1 MEVEFI
7 CFFSYGKKLLTL
19 QLTVMLFL
27 SCKSFDSV
35 KSFMKKIKNN
45 FKELKTNLKMSWYFV
60 REEKLYFIILVIL
73 SLMLAGLS
81 FIIPML
87 SAQLLLKLTDG
98 LLKDLMLVAII
109 IFFIEILR
117 NVILYFFRKIFELY
131 SIKATTNAQIKMFE
145 ETLKIKT
152 AVIEDNT
159 TGMFIDR
166 INNDT
171 EDIINT
177 FSNLCSVFINM
188 ISNAGVFL
196 AVFVINKYMFIYFV
210 LSFIVIAVIE
220 NKRNNIYYE
229 RTKKL
234 RLIDEKKTGL
244 ISEIVRG
251 LQDIKLLNAQSGI
264 LKRTRRQLKDIN
276 DERIGIVKVTSNFQF
291 ISGSVSDL
299 FDVIFYALGC
309 LLVYLNSLTIA
320 NFVIIYTYKS
330 RIENLLSFYNSFS
343 MHVRNF
349 NLSATRVFEV
359 IGNTFDKESDKGKNI
374 NRINGKI
381 EFKNVS
387 FAYSK
392 DNVLNNISFTINK
405 GERIGFV
412 GSSGSGKS
420 TIFKLLTKLYS
431 LNEGKILI
439 DGEDINNI
447 SNKTLRKNISLISQ
461 NPYIFNFSILDN
473 LKIGN
478 LDASND
484 EVIESCKKADIYDV
498 IMNLDDKFNSFVG
511 EGGIT
516 LSGGEK
522 QRLAIART
530 LLTRSNIILFDEATS
545 ALDNVT
551 QDKVQKA
558 IYGLDKDKTIL
569 IIAHRLST
577 INKCDRIVV
586 VDDGNIVDIGTHKEL
601 YKRCSKYREL
611 YDCEAV

>member
-1 MEVEFI
+1 
-7 CFFSYGKKLLTL
+7 
-19 QLTVMLFL
+19 
-27 SCKSFDSV
+27 
-35 KSFMKKIKNN
+35 MKKIKNN

-392 DNVLNNISFTINK
+392 DNVLNNINFIINP

-431 LNEGKILI
+431 LEEGHILI

-447 SNKTLRKNISLISQ
+447 SNKALRKNISLISQ
-461 NPYIFNFSILDN
+461 NPYIFNFSVLDN

-484 EVIESCKKADIYDV
+484 EVKEACKKTDIYNV
-498 IMNLDDKFNSFVG
+498 IMNLDDKFNTFVG
-511 EGGIT
+511 EGGVM

-530 LLTRSNIILFDEATS
+530 LLTKSNIILFDEATS

-577 INKCDRIVV
+577 VNKCDKIIV

-611 YDCEAV
+611 YNCEIA

>member
-1 MEVEFI
+1 
-7 CFFSYGKKLLTL
+7 
-19 QLTVMLFL
+19 
-27 SCKSFDSV
+27 
-35 KSFMKKIKNN
+35 MKKIKKD

-276 DERIGIVKVTSNFQF
+276 DERIGIVKITSNFQF

-359 IGNTFDKESDKGKNI
+359 IGNTFDKESDKCKNI

-392 DNVLNNISFTINK
+392 DNVLNNINFIINP

-439 DGEDINNI
+439 DEEDINNI
-447 SNKTLRKNISLISQ
+447 SNKSLRKNISLISQ
-461 NPYIFNFSILDN
+461 NPYIFNFSVLDN

-484 EVIESCKKADIYDV
+484 EVKEACKKADIYDV
-498 IMNLDDKFNSFVG
+498 IMDLDDKFNTFVG
-511 EGGIT
+511 EGGVM

-530 LLTRSNIILFDEATS
+530 LLKKSNIILFDEATS

-577 INKCDRIVV
+577 VNKCDRIVV

-611 YDCEAV
+611 YDCEIV

>member
-1 MEVEFI
+1 MFFVHFRQL
-7 CFFSYGKKLLTL
+7 CFRRDCWTNIKLIIKSRNTSY
-19 QLTVMLFL
+19 F
-27 SCKSFDSV
+27 
-35 KSFMKKIKNN
+35 
-45 FKELKTNLKMSWYFV
+45 
-60 REEKLYFIILVIL
+60 
-73 SLMLAGLS
+73 
-81 FIIPML
+81 
-87 SAQLLLKLTDG
+87 LLL
-98 LLKDLMLVAII
+98 V
-109 IFFIEILR
+109 
-117 NVILYFFRKIFELY
+117 NP
-131 SIKATTNAQIKMFE
+131 Q
-145 ETLKIKT
+145 
-152 AVIEDNT
+152 
-159 TGMFIDR
+159 
-166 INNDT
+166 
-171 EDIINT
+171 T
-177 FSNLCSVFINM
+177 F
-188 ISNAGVFL
+188 G
-196 AVFVINKYMFIYFV
+196 
-210 LSFIVIAVIE
+210 
-220 NKRNNIYYE
+220 
-229 RTKKL
+229 RT
-234 RLIDEKKTGL
+234 
-244 ISEIVRG
+244 
-251 LQDIKLLNAQSGI
+251 
-264 LKRTRRQLKDIN
+264 
-276 DERIGIVKVTSNFQF
+276 
-291 ISGSVSDL
+291 
-299 FDVIFYALGC
+299 
-309 LLVYLNSLTIA
+309 
-320 NFVIIYTYKS
+320 
-330 RIENLLSFYNSFS
+330 
-343 MHVRNF
+343 
-349 NLSATRVFEV
+349 
-359 IGNTFDKESDKGKNI
+359 
-374 NRINGKI
+374 
-381 EFKNVS
+381 EFKDVS

-498 IMNLDDKFNSFVG
+498 IMDLDDKFNSFVG

-530 LLTRSNIILFDEATS
+530 LLTKSNIIIFDEATS

-577 INKCDRIVV
+577 VNKCDRIVV

>member
-1 MEVEFI
+1 
-7 CFFSYGKKLLTL
+7 
-19 QLTVMLFL
+19 
-27 SCKSFDSV
+27 
-35 KSFMKKIKNN
+35 MKKIKKNWG
-45 FKELKTNLKMSWYFV
+45 ELKTNLKMSWYFV
-60 REEKLYFIILVIL
+60 REEKLYFVLIVFLSIL
-73 SLMLAGLS
+73 LAGIG
-81 FIIPML
+81 FIIPLL

-98 LLKDLMLVAII
+98 LLKDLMIVAII
-109 IFFIEILR
+109 MFFVEMLR
-117 NVILYFFRKIFELY
+117 NVVTYFLRKYFELY

-152 AVIEDNT
+152 AEIEDNT

-171 EDIINT
+171 EDIVTT
-177 FSNLCSVFINM
+177 FSHLCTVIINI
-188 ISNAGVFL
+188 ISNLGVFL
-196 AVFVINKYMFIYFV
+196 AVFVINRYMFLYFV
-210 LSFIVIAVIE
+210 ISFIIIVIIE
-220 NKRNNIYYE
+220 NKRTNIYYE

-251 LQDIKLLNAQSGI
+251 LQDIKLLNAQVGI
-264 LKRTRRQLKDIN
+264 LKKTKKQLQDIN
-276 DERIGIVKVTSNFQF
+276 DERKGIIKVTSNFQF

-299 FDVIFYALGC
+299 FNVIFFALGS
-309 LLVYLNSLTIA
+309 LLVYLNSLSIA
-320 NFVIIYTYKS
+320 SFVVLYTYKS
-330 RIENLLSFYNSFS
+330 RIDNLLNFYNSFV
-343 MHVRNF
+343 MYVKNF

-359 IGNTFDKESDKGKNI
+359 IGDTFDKESDKGKDI
-374 NRINGKI
+374 NKLNGKI
-381 EFKNVS
+381 EFKDVS
-387 FAYSK
+387 FAYDK
-392 DNVLNNISFTINK
+392 DNVLNKINFTINK

-431 LNEGKILI
+431 LEEGHILI

-447 SNKTLRKNISLISQ
+447 SNKALRKNISLITQ
-461 NPYIFNFSILDN
+461 NPYIFNFSVLDN

-478 LDASND
+478 LDASCD
-484 EVIESCKKADIYDV
+484 EVIDACKKADIYDV
-498 IMNLDDKFNSFVG
+498 IMNLDDKFNTFVG
-511 EGGIT
+511 EGGVM

-530 LLTRSNIILFDEATS
+530 LLTKSSIILFDEATS

-577 INKCDRIVV
+577 VNKCDRIVV

-611 YDCEAV
+611 YDCEIV

>member
-1 MEVEFI
+1 
-7 CFFSYGKKLLTL
+7 
-19 QLTVMLFL
+19 
-27 SCKSFDSV
+27 
-35 KSFMKKIKNN
+35 MKKIKNN

-264 LKRTRRQLKDIN
+264 LKDIN

-392 DNVLNNISFTINK
+392 DNVLNNINFIINP

-439 DGEDINNI
+439 DEEDINNI
-447 SNKTLRKNISLISQ
+447 SNKSLRKNISLISQ
-461 NPYIFNFSILDN
+461 NPYIFNFSVLDN

-484 EVIESCKKADIYDV
+484 EVKEACKKADIYDV
-498 IMNLDDKFNSFVG
+498 IMNLDDNFNTFVG
-511 EGGIT
+511 EGGVM

-530 LLTRSNIILFDEATS
+530 LLKKSNIILFDEATS

-611 YDCEAV
+611 YDCEIV

>member
-1 MEVEFI
+1 
-7 CFFSYGKKLLTL
+7 
-19 QLTVMLFL
+19 
-27 SCKSFDSV
+27 
-35 KSFMKKIKNN
+35 MKKIKNN

-60 REEKLYFIILVIL
+60 KEEKLYFILLAIL
-73 SLMLAGLS
+73 SLVLAGIG
-81 FIIPML
+81 FILPL
-87 SAQLLLKLTDG
+87 FSAQLLLKLTDG

-109 IFFIEILR
+109 IFFIEIFR
-117 NVILYFFRKIFELY
+117 NIVAYFFRRIFELY

-152 AVIEDNT
+152 SELEDNT
-159 TGMFIDR
+159 TGMFVDR

-171 EDIINT
+171 EEIINT
-177 FSNLCSVFINM
+177 FSQLCSVTINI
-188 ISNAGVFL
+188 ISNIGVFL
-196 AVFVINKYMFIYFV
+196 AVFVINKYMFLYFV
-210 LSFIVIAVIE
+210 ISFIIIVIIE
-220 NKRNNIYYE
+220 TKRTNIYYE
-229 RTKKL
+229 RTKKM
-234 RLIDEKKTGL
+234 RLISEKKTGL

-264 LKRTRRQLKDIN
+264 LKKTRKQLQDIN

-299 FDVIFYALGC
+299 FDVIFFALGN

-320 NFVIIYTYKS
+320 NFLILYTYKS
-330 RIENLLSFYNSFS
+330 RIDSLLNFYNSFN
-343 MHVRNF
+343 MYVKNF

-359 IGNTFDKESDKGKNI
+359 IGDTFDKESDKGK
-374 NRINGKI
+374 RIDKLNGKI
-381 EFKNVS
+381 EFKDVS
-387 FAYSK
+387 FAYDK

-439 DGEDINNI
+439 DGEDINDI
-447 SNKTLRKNISLISQ
+447 SNKSLRKNISLISQ
-461 NPYIFNFSILDN
+461 NPYIFNFSVFDN

-484 EVIESCKKADIYDV
+484 EVKEACKKADIYNV
-498 IMNLDDKFNSFVG
+498 IMDLDDKFNTFVG
-511 EGGIT
+511 EGGVM

-530 LLTRSNIILFDEATS
+530 LLKKSNIILFDEATS

-577 INKCDRIVV
+577 VNKCDRIVV

-611 YDCEAV
+611 YDCEIV

>member
-1 MEVEFI
+1 
-7 CFFSYGKKLLTL
+7 
-19 QLTVMLFL
+19 
-27 SCKSFDSV
+27 
-35 KSFMKKIKNN
+35 MKKIKKD

-98 LLKDLMLVAII
+98 LLKDLMLVGII

-359 IGNTFDKESDKGKNI
+359 IGNTFDKESDKCKNI

-392 DNVLNNISFTINK
+392 DNVLNNINFIINP

-431 LNEGKILI
+431 LEEGHILI

-447 SNKTLRKNISLISQ
+447 SNKALRKNISLIPQ
-461 NPYIFNFSILDN
+461 NPYIFNFSVLDN

-484 EVIESCKKADIYDV
+484 EVKEACKKTDIYNV
-498 IMNLDDKFNSFVG
+498 IMNLDDKFNTFVG
-511 EGGIT
+511 EGGVM

-530 LLTRSNIILFDEATS
+530 LLTKSNIILFDEATS

-577 INKCDRIVV
+577 VNKCDKIIV

-611 YDCEAV
+611 YDCEIA

>member
-1 MEVEFI
+1 
-7 CFFSYGKKLLTL
+7 
-19 QLTVMLFL
+19 
-27 SCKSFDSV
+27 
-35 KSFMKKIKNN
+35 MKKIKNN

-392 DNVLNNISFTINK
+392 DNVLNNINFIINP

-431 LNEGKILI
+431 LEEGHILI

-447 SNKTLRKNISLISQ
+447 SNKALRKNISLIPQ
-461 NPYIFNFSILDN
+461 NPYIFNFSVLDN

-484 EVIESCKKADIYDV
+484 EVKEACKKTDIYNV
-498 IMNLDDKFNSFVG
+498 IMNLDDKFNTFVG
-511 EGGIT
+511 EGGVM

-530 LLTRSNIILFDEATS
+530 LLTKSNIILFDEATS

-577 INKCDRIVV
+577 VNKCDKIIV

-611 YDCEAV
+611 YDCEIA

>member
-1 MEVEFI
+1 
-7 CFFSYGKKLLTL
+7 
-19 QLTVMLFL
+19 
-27 SCKSFDSV
+27 
-35 KSFMKKIKNN
+35 MKKIKNN

-60 REEKLYFIILVIL
+60 RVEKLYFIILVIL

-392 DNVLNNISFTINK
+392 DNVLNNINFIINP

-431 LNEGKILI
+431 LEEGHILI

-447 SNKTLRKNISLISQ
+447 SNKALRKNISLIPQ
-461 NPYIFNFSILDN
+461 NPYIFNFSVLDN

-478 LDASND
+478 LDASNN
-484 EVIESCKKADIYDV
+484 EVIESCKKADIYNV
-498 IMNLDDKFNSFVG
+498 IMNLDDKFNTFVG
-511 EGGIT
+511 EGGVM

-522 QRLAIART
+522 QRFAIART
-530 LLTRSNIILFDEATS
+530 LLKKSNIILFDEATS
-545 ALDNVT
+545 ALDNLT

-577 INKCDRIVV
+577 VNKCDRIVV

-611 YDCEAV
+611 YDCEIV

>member
-1 MEVEFI
+1 
-7 CFFSYGKKLLTL
+7 
-19 QLTVMLFL
+19 
-27 SCKSFDSV
+27 
-35 KSFMKKIKNN
+35 MKKIKNN
-45 FKELKTNLKMSWYFV
+45 FKELKINLKMSWYFV

-359 IGNTFDKESDKGKNI
+359 IGNTFDKESDKCKNI

-392 DNVLNNISFTINK
+392 DNVLNNINFIINP

-431 LNEGKILI
+431 LEEGHILI

-447 SNKTLRKNISLISQ
+447 SNKALRKNISLIPQ
-461 NPYIFNFSILDN
+461 NPYIFNFSVLDN

-484 EVIESCKKADIYDV
+484 EVKEACKKTDIYNV
-498 IMNLDDKFNSFVG
+498 IMNLDDKFNTFVG
-511 EGGIT
+511 EGGVM

-530 LLTRSNIILFDEATS
+530 LLTKSNIILFDEATS

-577 INKCDRIVV
+577 VNKCDRIVV

-611 YDCEAV
+611 YDCEMS

>member
-1 MEVEFI
+1 
-7 CFFSYGKKLLTL
+7 
-19 QLTVMLFL
+19 
-27 SCKSFDSV
+27 
-35 KSFMKKIKNN
+35 MKKIKKD

-60 REEKLYFIILVIL
+60 RKEKLYFIILVIL
-73 SLMLAGLS
+73 SMMLAGLS
-81 FIIPML
+81 FIIPLL

-131 SIKATTNAQIKMFE
+131 SIKATTNAQIKIFE

-210 LSFIVIAVIE
+210 FSFIIIAVIE

-264 LKRTRRQLKDIN
+264 LKRTKRQLKDIN
-276 DERIGIVKVTSNFQF
+276 DERVDIVKVTSNFQF
-291 ISGSVSDL
+291 ISGSVSNL
-299 FDVIFYALGC
+299 FDVMFFALGC

-320 NFVIIYTYKS
+320 SFVILYTYKS
-330 RIENLLSFYNSFS
+330 RIENLLSFYNSFA
-343 MHVRNF
+343 MYVKRF

-359 IGNTFDKESDKGKNI
+359 IGDTFDKESDNGKNI
-374 NRINGKI
+374 NKLNGKI
-381 EFKNVS
+381 EFKDVS

-392 DNVLNNISFTINK
+392 DNVLNNINFIINP

-420 TIFKLLTKLYS
+420 TIFRLLTKLYS
-431 LNEGKILI
+431 VDDGEIFI

-447 SNKTLRKNISLISQ
+447 SNMSLRKNISLIPQ
-461 NPYIFNFSILDN
+461 NPYIFNFSVLEN

-478 LDASND
+478 LDVSNN
-484 EVIESCKKADIYDV
+484 EVVDACKKADIYDV
-498 IMNLDDKFNSFVG
+498 IMNLDDKFNTFVG
-511 EGGIT
+511 EGGVM

-530 LLTRSNIILFDEATS
+530 LLTKSNIILFDEATS

-577 INKCDRIVV
+577 VNKCDRIVV

-611 YDCEAV
+611 YDCEIV

>member
-1 MEVEFI
+1 
-7 CFFSYGKKLLTL
+7 
-19 QLTVMLFL
+19 
-27 SCKSFDSV
+27 
-35 KSFMKKIKNN
+35 MKKIKNN
-45 FKELKTNLKMSWYFV
+45 FKELKTNLKMCWYFV
-60 REEKLYFIILVIL
+60 KEEKPYFVLLAIL
-73 SLMLAGLS
+73 SLVLAGIG
-81 FIIPML
+81 FILPL
-87 SAQLLLKLTDG
+87 FSAQLLLKLTDG

-109 IFFIEILR
+109 IFFIEIFR
-117 NVILYFFRKIFELY
+117 NIVAYFFRRIFELY

-152 AVIEDNT
+152 SEIEDNT
-159 TGMFIDR
+159 TGMFVDR

-171 EDIINT
+171 EEIINT
-177 FSNLCSVFINM
+177 FSQLCSVTINI
-188 ISNAGVFL
+188 ISNIGVFL
-196 AVFVINKYMFIYFV
+196 AVFVINKYMFLYFV
-210 LSFIVIAVIE
+210 ISFIIIVIIE
-220 NKRNNIYYE
+220 TKRTNIYYE
-229 RTKKL
+229 RTKKM
-234 RLIDEKKTGL
+234 RLISEKKTGL

-264 LKRTRRQLKDIN
+264 LKKTRKQLQDIN

-299 FDVIFYALGC
+299 FDVIFFALGS

-320 NFVIIYTYKS
+320 NFVILYTYKS
-330 RIENLLSFYNSFS
+330 RIDSLLNFYNSFN
-343 MHVRNF
+343 MYVKNF

-359 IGNTFDKESDKGKNI
+359 IGDTFDKESDKGK
-374 NRINGKI
+374 RIDKLNGKI
-381 EFKNVS
+381 EFKDVS
-387 FAYSK
+387 FAYDK

-498 IMNLDDKFNSFVG
+498 IMDLDDKFNTFVG
-511 EGGIT
+511 EGGVM

-530 LLTRSNIILFDEATS
+530 LLKKSNVILFDEATS

-577 INKCDRIVV
+577 VNKCDRIIV

-601 YKRCSKYREL
+601 YKRCGKYREL
-611 YDCEAV
+611 YDCEIA

>member
-1 MEVEFI
+1 
-7 CFFSYGKKLLTL
+7 
-19 QLTVMLFL
+19 
-27 SCKSFDSV
+27 
-35 KSFMKKIKNN
+35 MKKIKNN
-45 FKELKTNLKMSWYFV
+45 FKELKANLKMSWYFV

-392 DNVLNNISFTINK
+392 DNVLNNINFIINP

-431 LNEGKILI
+431 LEEGHILI

-447 SNKTLRKNISLISQ
+447 SNKALRKNISLIPQ
-461 NPYIFNFSILDN
+461 NPYIFNFSVLDN

-484 EVIESCKKADIYDV
+484 EVKEACKKADIYNV
-498 IMNLDDKFNSFVG
+498 IMNLDDKFNTFVG
-511 EGGIT
+511 EGGVM

-530 LLTRSNIILFDEATS
+530 LLKKSNIILFDEATS

-577 INKCDRIVV
+577 VNKCDKIIV
-586 VDDGNIVDIGTHKEL
+586 VDDGDIVDIGTHKEL

-611 YDCEAV
+611 YDCEIA

>member
-1 MEVEFI
+1 
-7 CFFSYGKKLLTL
+7 
-19 QLTVMLFL
+19 
-27 SCKSFDSV
+27 
-35 KSFMKKIKNN
+35 MKKIKKNLGD
-45 FKELKTNLKMSWYFV
+45 LKTNLKMSWYFV
-60 REEKLYFIILVIL
+60 REEKLYFVLIVFLSIL
-73 SLMLAGLS
+73 LAGIG
-81 FIIPML
+81 FIIPLL
-87 SAQLLLKLTDG
+87 SAQLLLKLTAG
-98 LLKDLMLVAII
+98 LLKDLMIVAII
-109 IFFIEILR
+109 MFSVEMLR
-117 NVILYFFRKIFELY
+117 NVVTYFLRKYFELY

-145 ETLKIKT
+145 ETLKIK
-152 AVIEDNT
+152 AAEIEDNT

-171 EDIINT
+171 EDIVTT
-177 FSNLCSVFINM
+177 FSHLCTVIINI
-188 ISNAGVFL
+188 ISNLGVFL
-196 AVFVINKYMFIYFV
+196 AVFVINRYMFLYFV
-210 LSFIVIAVIE
+210 ISFIIIVIIE
-220 NKRNNIYYE
+220 NKRTNIYYE

-251 LQDIKLLNAQSGI
+251 LQDIKLLNAQVGI
-264 LKRTRRQLKDIN
+264 LKKTKKQLQDIN
-276 DERIGIVKVTSNFQF
+276 DERKGIIKVTSNFQF

-299 FDVIFYALGC
+299 FNVIFFALGS
-309 LLVYLNSLTIA
+309 LLVHLNSLSIVS
-320 NFVIIYTYKS
+320 FVVLYTYKS
-330 RIENLLSFYNSFS
+330 RIDNLLNFYNSFV
-343 MHVRNF
+343 MYVKNF

-359 IGNTFDKESDKGKNI
+359 IGDTFDKESDKGKDI
-374 NRINGKI
+374 NKLNGKI
-381 EFKNVS
+381 EFKDVS
-387 FAYSK
+387 FAYDK
-392 DNVLNNISFTINK
+392 DNVLNKINFTINK

-431 LNEGKILI
+431 LEEGHILI

-447 SNKTLRKNISLISQ
+447 SNKTLRKNISLIPQ
-461 NPYIFNFSILDN
+461 NPYIFNFSVLDN

-478 LDASND
+478 LDASCD
-484 EVIESCKKADIYDV
+484 EVIDACKKADIYDV
-498 IMNLDDKFNSFVG
+498 IMNLDDKFNTFVG
-511 EGGIT
+511 EGGVM

-530 LLTRSNIILFDEATS
+530 LLTKSNIILFDEATS

-577 INKCDRIVV
+577 VNKCDRIVV

-611 YDCEAV
+611 YDCEIV

>member
-1 MEVEFI
+1 
-7 CFFSYGKKLLTL
+7 
-19 QLTVMLFL
+19 
-27 SCKSFDSV
+27 
-35 KSFMKKIKNN
+35 MKKIKKD

-60 REEKLYFIILVIL
+60 RKEKLYFIILVIL
-73 SLMLAGLS
+73 SMMLAGLS
-81 FIIPML
+81 FIIPLL

-131 SIKATTNAQIKMFE
+131 SIKATTNAQIKIFE

-381 EFKNVS
+381 EFKDVS

-447 SNKTLRKNISLISQ
+447 SNKSLRKNISLISQ
-461 NPYIFNFSILDN
+461 SPYIFNFSVLDN

-484 EVIESCKKADIYDV
+484 EVKEACKKADIYDV
-498 IMNLDDKFNSFVG
+498 IMDLDDKFNTFVG
-511 EGGIT
+511 EGGVM

-530 LLTRSNIILFDEATS
+530 LLKKSNIILFDEATS

-611 YDCEAV
+611 YDCEIV

>member
-1 MEVEFI
+1 
-7 CFFSYGKKLLTL
+7 
-19 QLTVMLFL
+19 
-27 SCKSFDSV
+27 
-35 KSFMKKIKNN
+35 
-45 FKELKTNLKMSWYFV
+45 MSWYFV
-60 REEKLYFIILVIL
+60 REEKLYFVLIVFLSIL
-73 SLMLAGLS
+73 LAGIG
-81 FIIPML
+81 FIIPLL

-98 LLKDLMLVAII
+98 LLKDLMIVAII
-109 IFFIEILR
+109 MFSVEMLR
-117 NVILYFFRKIFELY
+117 NVVTYFLRKYFELY

-145 ETLKIKT
+145 ETLKIK
-152 AVIEDNT
+152 AAEIEDNT

-171 EDIINT
+171 EDIVTT
-177 FSNLCSVFINM
+177 FSHLCTVIINI
-188 ISNAGVFL
+188 ISNLGVFL
-196 AVFVINKYMFIYFV
+196 AVFVINRYMFLYFV
-210 LSFIVIAVIE
+210 ISFIIIVIIE
-220 NKRNNIYYE
+220 NKRTNIYYE

-251 LQDIKLLNAQSGI
+251 LQDIKLLNAQVGI
-264 LKRTRRQLKDIN
+264 LKKTKKQLQDIN
-276 DERIGIVKVTSNFQF
+276 DERKGIIKVTSNFQF

-299 FDVIFYALGC
+299 FNVIFFALGS
-309 LLVYLNSLTIA
+309 LLVHLNSLSIA
-320 NFVIIYTYKS
+320 SFVVLYTYKS
-330 RIENLLSFYNSFS
+330 RIDNLLNFYNSFV
-343 MHVRNF
+343 MYVKNF

-359 IGNTFDKESDKGKNI
+359 IGDTFDKESDKGKDI
-374 NRINGKI
+374 NKLNGKI
-381 EFKNVS
+381 EFKDVS
-387 FAYSK
+387 FAYDK
-392 DNVLNNISFTINK
+392 DNVLNKINFTINK

-431 LNEGKILI
+431 LEEGHILI

-447 SNKTLRKNISLISQ
+447 SNKTLRKNISLIPQ
-461 NPYIFNFSILDN
+461 NPYIFNFSVLDN

-478 LDASND
+478 LDASCD
-484 EVIESCKKADIYDV
+484 EVIDACKKADIYDV
-498 IMNLDDKFNSFVG
+498 IMNLDDKFNTFVG
-511 EGGIT
+511 EGGVM

-530 LLTRSNIILFDEATS
+530 LLTKSNIILFDEATS

-577 INKCDRIVV
+577 VNKCDRIVV

-611 YDCEAV
+611 YDCEIA

>member
-1 MEVEFI
+1 
-7 CFFSYGKKLLTL
+7 
-19 QLTVMLFL
+19 
-27 SCKSFDSV
+27 
-35 KSFMKKIKNN
+35 MKKIKNN

-387 FAYSK
+387 FAYDK

-498 IMNLDDKFNSFVG
+498 IMDLDDKFNTFVG
-511 EGGIT
+511 EGGVM

-530 LLTRSNIILFDEATS
+530 LLTKSNIILFDEATS

>member
-1 MEVEFI
+1 
-7 CFFSYGKKLLTL
+7 
-19 QLTVMLFL
+19 
-27 SCKSFDSV
+27 
-35 KSFMKKIKNN
+35 
-45 FKELKTNLKMSWYFV
+45 MSWYFV
-60 REEKLYFIILVIL
+60 REEKLYFVLIVFLSIL
-73 SLMLAGLS
+73 LAGIG
-81 FIIPML
+81 FIIPLL

-98 LLKDLMLVAII
+98 LLKDLMIVAII
-109 IFFIEILR
+109 MFSVEMLR
-117 NVILYFFRKIFELY
+117 NVVTYFLRKYFELY
-131 SIKATTNAQIKMFE
+131 SIKAITNAQIKMFE
-145 ETLKIKT
+145 ETLKIK
-152 AVIEDNT
+152 AAEIEDNT

-171 EDIINT
+171 EDIVTT
-177 FSNLCSVFINM
+177 FSHLCTVIINI
-188 ISNAGVFL
+188 ISNLGVFL
-196 AVFVINKYMFIYFV
+196 AVFVINRYMFLYFV
-210 LSFIVIAVIE
+210 ISFIIIVIIE
-220 NKRNNIYYE
+220 NKRTNIYYE

-251 LQDIKLLNAQSGI
+251 LQDIKLLNAQVGI
-264 LKRTRRQLKDIN
+264 LKKTKKQLQDIN
-276 DERIGIVKVTSNFQF
+276 DERKGIIKVTSNFQF

-299 FDVIFYALGC
+299 FNVIFFALGS
-309 LLVYLNSLTIA
+309 LLVHLNSLSIVS
-320 NFVIIYTYKS
+320 FVVLYTYKS
-330 RIENLLSFYNSFS
+330 RIDNLLNFYNSFV
-343 MHVRNF
+343 MYVKNF

-359 IGNTFDKESDKGKNI
+359 IGDTFDKESDKGKDI
-374 NRINGKI
+374 NKLNGKI
-381 EFKNVS
+381 EFKDVS
-387 FAYSK
+387 FAYDK
-392 DNVLNNISFTINK
+392 DNVLNKINFTINK

-431 LNEGKILI
+431 LEEGHILI
-439 DGEDINNI
+439 DGEDIKNI
-447 SNKTLRKNISLISQ
+447 SNKTLRKNISLIPQ
-461 NPYIFNFSILDN
+461 NPYIFNFSVLDN

-478 LDASND
+478 LDASCD
-484 EVIESCKKADIYDV
+484 EVIDACKKVDIYDV
-498 IMNLDDKFNSFVG
+498 IMNLDDKFNTFVG
-511 EGGIT
+511 EGGVM

-530 LLTRSNIILFDEATS
+530 LLTKSNIILFDEATS

-577 INKCDRIVV
+577 VNKCDRIVV

-611 YDCEAV
+611 YDCEIA

>member
-1 MEVEFI
+1 
-7 CFFSYGKKLLTL
+7 
-19 QLTVMLFL
+19 
-27 SCKSFDSV
+27 
-35 KSFMKKIKNN
+35 
-45 FKELKTNLKMSWYFV
+45 
-60 REEKLYFIILVIL
+60 
-73 SLMLAGLS
+73 
-81 FIIPML
+81 
-87 SAQLLLKLTDG
+87 
-98 LLKDLMLVAII
+98 
-109 IFFIEILR
+109 
-117 NVILYFFRKIFELY
+117 
-131 SIKATTNAQIKMFE
+131 MFE

-447 SNKTLRKNISLISQ
+447 SNKSLRKNISLISQ
-461 NPYIFNFSILDN
+461 SPYIFNFSILDN

-498 IMNLDDKFNSFVG
+498 IMDLDDKFNTFVG
-511 EGGIT
+511 EGGVM

-530 LLTRSNIILFDEATS
+530 LLTKSNIILFDEATS

-601 YKRCSKYREL
+601 YKRCSKYRDL
-611 YDCEAV
+611 YDCEIV

>member
-1 MEVEFI
+1 
-7 CFFSYGKKLLTL
+7 
-19 QLTVMLFL
+19 
-27 SCKSFDSV
+27 
-35 KSFMKKIKNN
+35 MKKIKNN

-498 IMNLDDKFNSFVG
+498 IMDLDDKFNTFVG
-511 EGGIT
+511 EGGVM

-530 LLTRSNIILFDEATS
+530 LLTKSNIILFDEVTS

-611 YDCEAV
+611 YDCEIV

>member
-1 MEVEFI
+1 
-7 CFFSYGKKLLTL
+7 
-19 QLTVMLFL
+19 
-27 SCKSFDSV
+27 
-35 KSFMKKIKNN
+35 MKKIKNN
-45 FKELKTNLKMSWYFV
+45 FKELKTNLKMSWCFV

-210 LSFIVIAVIE
+210 LSFIIIAVIE

-381 EFKNVS
+381 EFKDVS

-461 NPYIFNFSILDN
+461 SPYIFNFSILDN

-484 EVIESCKKADIYDV
+484 EVKEACKKADIYDV
-498 IMNLDDKFNSFVG
+498 IMDLDDKFNTFVG
-511 EGGIT
+511 EGGVM

-530 LLTRSNIILFDEATS
+530 LLKKSNIILFDEATS

-611 YDCEAV
+611 YDCEIV